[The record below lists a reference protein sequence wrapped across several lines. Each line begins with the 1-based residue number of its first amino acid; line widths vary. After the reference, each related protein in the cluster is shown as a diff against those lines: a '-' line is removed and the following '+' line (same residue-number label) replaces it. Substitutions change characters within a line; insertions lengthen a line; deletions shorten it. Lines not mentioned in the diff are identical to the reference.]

1 MHRHLKNSSYFQE
14 LDQLYSL
21 PWDGET
27 INIDMKEHLIN
38 VVLNNRQITDQT
50 NNWSQL
56 SFIKALRLLNLKS
69 MMFCKHLKS

>member
-38 VVLNNRQITDQT
+38 VVLNNRQIIDQT